1 LPDSWKAYARM
12 KKSLIHTFGYLIS
25 LCLFIVALLVLYREL
40 KQYHFHDIVAGLK
53 AVKPLFLT
61 IAGLLTLLD
70 YLVLTLYDALALR
83 YIKYKLEYAKIVL
96 ASFIGYVF
104 SHNMTIVGG
113 STARYRIY
121 SALGVSASEV
131 AKLVI
136 FCGLTFWLGFFA
148 VCGIVFVA
156 EPNDIPAAL
165 HIPFATA
172 RPVGVIFIA
181 MTLAYLI
188 FVILRRRSFIFRE
201 WEFTIPSFPISI
213 GQIVI
218 ASIDWLLACGV
229 LYALLPAATELTFM
243 KFVGLFMLAQAAGL
257 LSYVP
262 GGLGVF
268 EAIILLLLSDYLE
281 KTSIISSLVLYRL
294 IYYLIPFILA
304 TVLLAVNELAA
315 KKPALKRF
323 GIVLG
328 KWSPAVVPNVFA
340 IGSFIAG
347 VILLFSGSLPSV
359 RGRLE
364 FLTDFLPLPAIEI
377 SHFLGSIAGAGLLIL
392 ARGLQ
397 RRISSAYFITAGL
410 LVAGIMFSLF
420 KGLDY
425 EEAII
430 LTIMLLAILPC
441 RKEFYRKTSLLAERF
456 SPAWII
462 SIIAVIACCIWLGMF
477 SYKHVEY
484 SNSLWWRF
492 ALNADAPRFLR
503 AVTAGTIVILLY
515 FLAKLQFSSKTVT
528 VPDDAGQLAKAEH
541 IVRSCPKTYA
551 WLALLGDKN
560 FLFDENQSAFIMYA
574 VRGRS
579 WVAMG
584 DPVGPEEQMRE
595 LIWDFRELCDR
606 YSGWP
611 VFYLV
616 EKEYLDFYV
625 ELGLTFVKLGE
636 EARVN
641 LQEFTL
647 TGASHSGLRHSRNK
661 IERENCLFSIIM
673 PQDVPGILPH
683 LKEVSD
689 QWLEEKKTNEKRFSL
704 GFFSPEYLSKTP
716 IAVVSRNNDIIAF
729 ANILIGAEKE
739 ELSIDLMRF
748 LPSSPEGI
756 MDYLFIELLL
766 WGKQQDYKWFN
777 FGMAP
782 LSGIEDRA
790 LAPLWTHAGA
800 FIFRYGEHF
809 YNFQGLRKYKEKF
822 DPEWHPKYLAC
833 PKGLMLPRI
842 LANIASVISG
852 GIKGIVMK

>member
-1 LPDSWKAYARM
+1 M
-12 KKSLIHTFGYLIS
+12 KKNLIHTFGYLIS
-25 LCLFIVALLVLYREL
+25 LCLFVAALLVLYHEL
-40 KQYHFHDIVAGLK
+40 RQYHFRDIVAGLK
-53 AVKPLFLT
+53 GVRPLFLA
-61 IAGLLTLLD
+61 IAGLLTLSD

-83 YIKYKLEYAKIVL
+83 YIKYKLEYPKIIL

-121 SALGVSASEV
+121 SALGVSASDV

-148 VCGIVFVA
+148 VCGIVLVA
-156 EPNDIPAAL
+156 EPNDIPDAL

-188 FVILRRRSFIFRE
+188 FVAVRRRAFIFRE
-201 WEFTIPSFPISI
+201 WEFAIPSVRISV

-218 ASIDWLLACGV
+218 ASIDWILACGV
-229 LYALLPAATELTFM
+229 FYALLPATAELTFI
-243 KFVGLFMLAQAAGL
+243 KVIGLFMLAQAIGL
-257 LSYVP
+257 FSYVP

-268 EAIILLLLSDYLE
+268 EAVILLLLSDYLD
-281 KTSIISSLVLYRL
+281 KTSIISCLVLYRL

-304 TVLLAVNELAA
+304 TGLLAVNELAA

-323 GIVLG
+323 GVVLG
-328 KWSPAVVPNVFA
+328 RWSPAVVPHVLA
-340 IGSFIAG
+340 VASFFAG
-347 VILLFSGSLPSV
+347 VILLFSGTLPAV
-359 RGRLE
+359 KGRLE
-364 FLTDFLPLPAIEI
+364 VLTDFLPLPAIEI
-377 SHFLGSIAGAGLLIL
+377 SHFLGSVVGASLLIL

-397 RRISSAYFITAGL
+397 RRISTAYYAAAGL
-410 LVAGIMFSLF
+410 LVAGITLSLF

-425 EEAII
+425 EEAVI
-430 LTIMLLAILPC
+430 LTIMLLAMLPC
-441 RKEFYRKTSLLAERF
+441 KKEFYRKASLLDQRF
-456 SPAWII
+456 SSAWII
-462 SIIAVIACCIWLGMF
+462 SIIAVIVCCIWLGMF

-484 SNSLWWRF
+484 SSSLWWRF

-503 AVTAGTIVILLY
+503 AVTAGTIFLLLY
-515 FLAKLQFSSKTVT
+515 SLAKLQFSGKTVT
-528 VPDDAGQLAKAEH
+528 VPDDAGRLVKAER

-551 WLALLGDKN
+551 WLALLSDKS
-560 FLFDENQSAFIMYA
+560 FLFDKDQDAFIMYA

-584 DPVGPEEQMRE
+584 DPVGPQEKARE

-611 VFYLV
+611 VFYQV
-616 EKEYLDFYV
+616 EKEYLDFYL
-625 ELGLTFVKLGE
+625 ELGLTFIKLGE
-636 EARVN
+636 EGRVN
-641 LQEFTL
+641 LQEFSL
-647 TGASHSGLRHSRNK
+647 AGASHSGLRHSRNK
-661 IERENCLFSIIM
+661 IEKQGFSYSIIM
-673 PQDVPGILPH
+673 PEHVPGILPQ
-683 LKEVSD
+683 LREVSD
-689 QWLEEKKTNEKRFSL
+689 QWLQEKKSNEKRFSL
-704 GFFSPEYLSKTP
+704 GFFSPEYLSKTAV
-716 IAVVSRNNDIIAF
+716 AVVSRNNNIIAF
-729 ANILIGAEKE
+729 ANILTGAAKE

-766 WGKQQDYKWFN
+766 WGKHQDYKWFN

-800 FIFRYGEHF
+800 FIFRHGEQF

-822 DPEWHPKYLAC
+822 DPQWRPKYLAC
-833 PKGLMLPRI
+833 PKGLVLPRV
-842 LANIASVISG
+842 LANIASLISG

>member
-1 LPDSWKAYARM
+1 M
-12 KKSLIHTFGYLIS
+12 KKSLIHTFGYLVS
-25 LCLFIVALLVLYREL
+25 LCLFIVALLVLYHEL
-40 KQYHFHDIVAGLK
+40 RQYHFRDIVAGLK

-61 IAGLLTLLD
+61 IAGLLTLWD

-83 YIKYKLEYAKIVL
+83 YIKYKLEYSKIIL

-188 FVILRRRSFIFRE
+188 FVTVRRRSFVFRE
-201 WEFTIPSFPISI
+201 WEFAIPSIPISI
-213 GQIVI
+213 GQIAI
-218 ASIDWLLACGV
+218 ASIDWILACGV
-229 LYALLPAATELTFM
+229 FYALLPATAELTFI
-243 KFVGLFMLAQAAGL
+243 KVVGLFMLAQAIGL
-257 LSYVP
+257 FSYVP

-268 EAIILLLLSDYLE
+268 EAIILLLLSDYLD
-281 KTSIISSLVLYRL
+281 KTSIISCLVLYRL

-304 TVLLAVNELAA
+304 TGLLAVNELAA

-323 GIVLG
+323 GVVLG
-328 KWSPAVVPNVFA
+328 RWSPAVVPNVFA
-340 IGSFIAG
+340 MGIFIAG

-359 RGRLE
+359 KGRLE
-364 FLTDFLPLPAIEI
+364 FLTDILPLPAIEI

-397 RRISSAYFITAGL
+397 RRISNAYYITAAL
-410 LVAGIMFSLF
+410 LVAGIIFSLF

-456 SPAWII
+456 SSAWII

-503 AVTAGTIVILLY
+503 AVTAGTIVLLLY

-528 VPDDAGQLAKAEH
+528 VPDDAGQLEKAEH

-551 WLALLGDKN
+551 WLALLGDKK

-584 DPVGPEEQMRE
+584 DPVGSEEQKRE

-611 VFYLV
+611 VFYQV
-616 EKEYLDFYV
+616 EKEYLDFYL
-625 ELGLTFVKLGE
+625 ELGLTFIKLGE

-647 TGASHSGLRHSRNK
+647 AGASHSGLRHSRNK
-661 IERENCLFSIIM
+661 IEKENCSFSIIM
-673 PQDVPGILPH
+673 PQEVPGVLPQ

-689 QWLEEKKTNEKRFSL
+689 QWLQEKKTNEKRFSL
-704 GFFSPEYLSKTP
+704 GFFSTEYLSKTP
-716 IAVVSRNNDIIAF
+716 VAVVSRNNEIIAF
-729 ANILIGAEKE
+729 ANILIGAGKE

-766 WGKQQDYKWFN
+766 WGKHQDYRWFN

-822 DPEWHPKYLAC
+822 DPQWHPKYLAC
-833 PKGLMLPRI
+833 PKGFMLPRI
-842 LANIASVISG
+842 LTNIASLVSG
-852 GIKGIVMK
+852 SIKGIVMK

>member
-1 LPDSWKAYARM
+1 M
-12 KKSLIHTFGYLIS
+12 KKSLIHTLGYLIS
-25 LCLFIVALLVLYREL
+25 LCLFVVALLVLYHEL
-40 KQYHFHDIVAGLK
+40 RQYHLRDIVTGLK
-53 AVKPLFLT
+53 AVKPVFIT
-61 IAGLLTLLD
+61 IAGLLTLSD

-83 YIKYKLEYAKIVL
+83 YIKYKLEYSKIIL

-121 SALGVSASEV
+121 SSLGVSASDV

-165 HIPFATA
+165 HIPFVTA

-181 MTLAYLI
+181 MTLVYLI
-188 FVILRRRSFIFRE
+188 FVAVRRRSFIFRE
-201 WEFTIPSFPISI
+201 WEFTIPSIPISV

-218 ASIDWLLACGV
+218 ASIDWILACGV
-229 LYALLPAATELTFM
+229 LYALLPAANELTFT
-243 KFVGLFMLAQAAGL
+243 KFIGLFMLAQAIGL
-257 LSYVP
+257 FSYVP

-281 KTSIISSLVLYRL
+281 KTSIISGLVLYRL
-294 IYYLIPFILA
+294 IYYLIPFILG
-304 TVLLAVNELAA
+304 TMLLAVNELAVR
-315 KKPALKRF
+315 KPALKRF
-323 GIVLG
+323 GVILG
-328 KWSPAVVPNVFA
+328 KWSPAVIPNFFA
-340 IGSFIAG
+340 VVSFIAG
-347 VILLFSGSLPSV
+347 VILLFSGSSPSV
-359 RGRLE
+359 KGRLE

-397 RRISSAYFITAGL
+397 RRISNAYYIAAGL

-430 LTIMLLAILPC
+430 LTIMLLTILPC
-441 RKEFYRKTSLLAERF
+441 RKEFYRKTSLLDQKF
-456 SPAWII
+456 SSDWII
-462 SIIAVIACCIWLGMF
+462 SIIAVIVCCIWLGMF

-492 ALNADAPRFLR
+492 ALDADAPRFLR
-503 AVTAGTIVILLY
+503 AVTAGTIVLLLY
-515 FLAKLQFSSKTVT
+515 FLAKLQFSGRSVT
-528 VPDDAGQLAKAEH
+528 IPDDAGQLVKAEH
-541 IVRSCPKTYA
+541 IVRSCPKTYS
-551 WLALLGDKN
+551 WLAMLGDKN

-584 DPVGPEEQMRE
+584 DPVGSQEQIRE

-625 ELGLTFVKLGE
+625 ELGLTFMKLGE

-641 LQEFTL
+641 LEEFTL
-647 TGASHSGLRHSRNK
+647 KGASHSGLRHSRNK
-661 IERENCLFSIIM
+661 IERENCLFSIIKQQDVSGIM
-673 PQDVPGILPH
+673 PQ

-689 QWLEEKKTNEKRFSL
+689 RWLLEKKTNEKRFSL

-716 IAVVSRNNDIIAF
+716 VAVVSRNKKIIAF

-822 DPEWHPKYLAC
+822 NPQWQPKYLAC
-833 PKGLMLPRI
+833 PKGLMLPHV
-842 LANIASVISG
+842 LANIASLISG